1 MAILMRALQD
11 LSAHG
16 VATTTLTY
24 SDAHIA
30 ICLLLHDACE
40 RRSNLA
46 LCELLTSTLAHR
58 PSHDPSASPPLLH
71 R

>member
-30 ICLLLHDACE
+30 ICLAVAS
-40 RRSNLA
+40 RRVRA
-46 LCELLTSTLAHR
+46 
-58 PSHDPSASPPLLH
+58 PI
-71 R
+71 